1 MRPPAATHAGG
12 GPDAHAARPLVLPLA
27 RVLLGVLLPFA
38 LAHFVS
44 YLYRNVNTVVYPDL
58 VRDIG
63 LDASGLGLLTGAYMG
78 AFALA
83 QLPVGMALDR
93 YGPRRVQLPMLCV
106 AALGGLLFA
115 RAQSFEGLLLARALI
130 GLGVSASL
138 MAAIKASSLWLPVHR
153 LPLSTAV
160 LLAVGGLGAMASTAP
175 MQWAIDTVGWRAG
188 FVGIAGCALAVA
200 VLIAVRVP
208 EHPARPSATR
218 LRDMVR
224 SVGHI
229 YASGAFWCAAGS
241 TLVANGAYMA
251 IQGLWLG
258 PWLRDVGHLPRG
270 DAAQVLFW
278 GAAGMVAGSL
288 MWGGLTDRLQRHRV
302 RPVTVCGLGML
313 AFLAC
318 QGLMLMPQTPA
329 SATLLAVALSVTG
342 TACAMNYAIVAQ
354 TLPAQLTGR
363 ASTSF
368 NLLIFL
374 AAFGLQWGLG
384 EVIAL
389 WPPGS
394 DGSYPEAAYRAAWGV
409 ALVLQLPGCLL
420 WLGQRPWQRA
430 ALRPTTPT
438 DVPA

>member
-1 MRPPAATHAGG
+1 MSTPAATR
-12 GPDAHAARPLVLPLA
+12 PDARPTRPLALA
-27 RVLLGVLLPFA
+27 EVLLGVLLPFS

-115 RAQSFEGLLLARALI
+115 RAQSFEGLLVARALI

-138 MAAIKASSLWLPVHR
+138 MAAIKASSLWLPAHR

-188 FVGIAGCALAVA
+188 FVGIAAGALAVA

-208 EHPARPSATR
+208 EHTASPSDTR
-218 LRDMVR
+218 LSDMVR

-229 YASGAFWCAAGS
+229 YCNGAFWRAAAC
-241 TLVANGAYMA
+241 TLMANGAYMA

-258 PWLRDVGHLPRG
+258 PWLRDVGHLSRG

-288 MWGGLTDRLQRHRV
+288 AWGGLTDRLQRHRV
-302 RPVTVCGLGML
+302 RPVTVCGLGMW
-313 AFLAC
+313 AFLIC
-318 QGLMLMPQTPA
+318 QGLMLLPQSPG
-329 SATLLAVALSVTG
+329 SATVLAVALSVTG

-354 TLPAQLTGR
+354 TLPPQLTGR

-384 EVIAL
+384 GVIGQWTPA
-389 WPPGS
+389 S
-394 DGSYPEAAYRAAWGV
+394 DGSYPLAAYRAAWCL
-409 ALVLQLPGCLL
+409 ALVLQLPGALL

-430 ALRPTTPT
+430 ARHTPAHHET
-438 DVPA
+438 LA